1 MTDAQHPDQHP
12 DQQAAQEDWLQPAA
26 APSVPGAGQDTV
38 PGTGSRPGPRWR
50 MAALVAAGV
59 ITGGSVVGLV
69 QSSGETAPSAAD
81 QTAVAAAQPGG
92 AADQGAA
99 GQGGPGAAGPGA
111 GQGGPGGGG
120 APMSAPVEGTIAS
133 LSASSIEVETSSG
146 SQTYLTTSETL
157 VVRGGDEV
165 ATTDLVEGDTILL
178 VAGQSSD
185 GGDLVA
191 LRIMVGATEAGT
203 TT

>member
-1 MTDAQHPDQHP
+1 MTDAQHPDQP
-12 DQQAAQEDWLQPAA
+12 VQPPAQQAAQEDWLHPVA
-26 APSVPGAGQDTV
+26 APSVSGTGRDAA

-50 MAALVAAGV
+50 MAGLVAAGV
-59 ITGGSVVGLV
+59 IAGGSVVALV

-81 QTAVAAAQPGG
+81 QTAAGAAQPGG
-92 AADQGAA
+92 A
-99 GQGGPGAAGPGA
+99 A

-133 LSASSIEVETSSG
+133 LSASSIQVETSSG

-178 VAGQSSD
+178 VAGRSSD

-191 LRIMVGATEAGT
+191 LRIMAGGTEAGT